1 VDALFRD
8 GNIKIIYSHHEQAAV
23 MEAQGYARI
32 SGKLGVALVTTG
44 GGTSNVVTG
53 VLSAFLDSVPILVIS
68 GNESSYHCENPIKLR
83 AYGVQGFDSVAV
95 LSPVTKRSLRIT
107 AKSNVVQIAT
117 EAIKL
122 SMTER
127 MGPTH
132 IDFPMDLQ
140 RKLISCSETK
150 ETNFPKENPVKV
162 AIDISDLASRLM
174 SALSKSQKP
183 LVYIGNG
190 CRTSFSL
197 VKHFIEQYQI
207 PYIVSWS
214 AIDLFPE
221 SDALN
226 IGRVGI
232 YGDRAS
238 NIILQQADFLL
249 TLGTRLAIPQI
260 GYDKKDF
267 ARHASKWIVDI
278 DQSECAKFN
287 ELGWN
292 IINCSIGDLM
302 REVKKL
308 AEQESFRIPDNE
320 PWKKV
325 ISEIWSQ
332 LPRIDQ
338 VGKRPT
344 ESQRFIHSVDA
355 IALINRRMN
364 DDAVTVTDVG
374 AGLLSGHYI
383 YEKRGAQRFFSS
395 QGLGEMGFGLPA
407 SIGAHF
413 ADSNKQIICLNTDG
427 AMMFNLQELQVVKEH
442 QIPLKLFVFNNEG
455 YAMIKISQQNL
466 FDSRIAG
473 SSCSAGISFPSFEKI
488 AEVFEMKYVRISNLD
503 ELDIALNSLFATNEA
518 VLFEILMDPEQ
529 KYLPRLSTS
538 KLEDGTLIS
547 PPLEDLDPLLPKEK
561 LKELMH
567 GELHENS
574 TRARG

>member
-267 ARHASKWIVDI
+267 ARHASK
-278 DQSECAKFN
+278 
-287 ELGWN
+287 
-292 IINCSIGDLM
+292 
-302 REVKKL
+302 
-308 AEQESFRIPDNE
+308 
-320 PWKKV
+320 
-325 ISEIWSQ
+325 
-332 LPRIDQ
+332 
-338 VGKRPT
+338 
-344 ESQRFIHSVDA
+344 
-355 IALINRRMN
+355 
-364 DDAVTVTDVG
+364 
-374 AGLLSGHYI
+374 
-383 YEKRGAQRFFSS
+383 
-395 QGLGEMGFGLPA
+395 
-407 SIGAHF
+407 
-413 ADSNKQIICLNTDG
+413 
-427 AMMFNLQELQVVKEH
+427 
-442 QIPLKLFVFNNEG
+442 
-455 YAMIKISQQNL
+455 
-466 FDSRIAG
+466 
-473 SSCSAGISFPSFEKI
+473 
-488 AEVFEMKYVRISNLD
+488 
-503 ELDIALNSLFATNEA
+503 
-518 VLFEILMDPEQ
+518 
-529 KYLPRLSTS
+529 
-538 KLEDGTLIS
+538 
-547 PPLEDLDPLLPKEK
+547 
-561 LKELMH
+561 
-567 GELHENS
+567 
-574 TRARG
+574 